1 MLKAE
6 RMKKLGKKQTQA
18 YIPENLEYLAKN
30 LAQIRVSRMNGG
42 TSAVSCDGLRAAICQ
57 LQRKDKEK
65 IEKFYG
71 LNGGINHSKKLGIST
86 SKDIAF
92 KRMFDEVLVVIRRL
106 LRLDYMYMYNVD
118 LKKTIW
124 SLLKK
129 IDKRDVNIDDIEI
142 IKYLLFFLVVFQN
155 GPKMAFEKDDMT
167 VDAEANPEYTFD
179 EYAILQNAYNELKD
193 LPDGSINIKLV
204 CHLVDMF
211 DIMDVLSIKKG
222 FGITIPKSQIQE
234 GVNISEVEEIRTLG
248 QVRKIKE
255 RIFQYGSWEFTN
267 EIILGN
273 SEVISSL
280 GEFAEELDRIRKDW
294 GRIAEFKVGQ
304 KQICTT
310 DGIRTLDVYNIGGF
324 EFTDIYEVMFLYL
337 ERNIIGT

>member
-1 MLKAE
+1 
-6 RMKKLGKKQTQA
+6 MKKLGKKQTQA

-30 LAQIRVSRMNGG
+30 LAQIRISRMNGG
-42 TSAVSCDGLRAAICQ
+42 TFSVSCEGLKEAINH

-71 LNGGINHSKKLGIST
+71 LNGGINHSKKLGVST

-92 KRMFDEVLVVIRRL
+92 KRMFDEVITVIRRL
-106 LRLDYMYMYNVD
+106 LRLDYMYMYDAD
-118 LKKTIW
+118 LKKIV
-124 SLLKK
+124 SNLLKK
-129 IDKRDVNIDDIEI
+129 INKKDVDISDVEI
-142 IKYLLFFLVVFQN
+142 IKYLLFFLVIFQN
-155 GPKMAFEKDDMT
+155 GPKMVFEEDDMD
-167 VDAEANPEYTFD
+167 VDTEANSEYTFD

-193 LPDGSINIKLV
+193 LPDESLNIKLV
-204 CHLVDMF
+204 CHLIDMF
-211 DIMDVLSIKKG
+211 DLIDVLSIKKG
-222 FGITIPKSQIQE
+222 FGITIPKSQLPE
-234 GVNISEVEEIRTLG
+234 DMDISEIKEIRTLG

-273 SEVISSL
+273 FEVISNL
-280 GEFAEELDRIRKDW
+280 GEFAEELDQIRKDW
-294 GRIAEFKVGQ
+294 SKITEFKVGQ
-304 KQICTT
+304 KQLRTS
-310 DGIRTLDVYNIGGF
+310 DGIRTLDIYNIGGF